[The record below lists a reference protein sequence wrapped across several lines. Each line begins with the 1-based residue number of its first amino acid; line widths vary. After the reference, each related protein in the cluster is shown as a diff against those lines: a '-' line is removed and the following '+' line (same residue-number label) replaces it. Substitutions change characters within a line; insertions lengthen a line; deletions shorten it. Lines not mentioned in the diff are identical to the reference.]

1 MRDTRRFVTVVGVLV
16 ILVATAI
23 AASSQSSSIFGG
35 PFSNLTPD
43 QLALFEAGS
52 EDFQEVEE
60 VEDGLGPVFNEAS
73 CATCHSQPAVGGGS
87 TRLETRFG
95 RLNGGSFDPMVESG
109 GSLLQDQGIGRV
121 GRYKYDA
128 ERVPREATI
137 VAQRRTT
144 PLFGLGLVDAVSDA
158 TFEQLARMQERSTPE
173 TAGRVSMVIDLA
185 NKNKISVGKFGW
197 KAQVPTLFQFAADA
211 YLNEMGITNP
221 LFPNENCPQGDCSA
235 LQGNP
240 VPDLNDD
247 GTGVT
252 NFANFMTLLAPPPRG
267 PITADVTAGEAI
279 FRSIGCANCHVPALK
294 TGNHSVRVLANQTFF
309 PFSDFLLHVMG
320 SLGDGIAQGDA
331 TGKEMRTAPLW
342 GLRAITTFLHDGRA
356 KTAEEAIQ
364 AHDGQGLDARNKFN
378 SLDGRSKSLLGS
390 FLDSL

>member
-1 MRDTRRFVTVVGVLV
+1 
-16 ILVATAI
+16 
-23 AASSQSSSIFGG
+23 
-35 PFSNLTPD
+35 
-43 QLALFEAGS
+43 
-52 EDFQEVEE
+52 
-60 VEDGLGPVFNEAS
+60 
-73 CATCHSQPAVGGGS
+73 
-87 TRLETRFG
+87 
-95 RLNGGSFDPMVESG
+95 MVESG

-173 TAGRVSMVIDLA
+173 TAGRGSMGSDLA
-185 NKNKISVGKFGW
+185 TKNNISAGKFGW

-235 LQGNP
+235 LQGKP

-267 PITADVTAGEAI
+267 P
-279 FRSIGCANCHVPALK
+279 
-294 TGNHSVRVLANQTFF
+294 
-309 PFSDFLLHVMG
+309 
-320 SLGDGIAQGDA
+320 
-331 TGKEMRTAPLW
+331 
-342 GLRAITTFLHDGRA
+342 LRADLTVR
-356 KTAEEAIQ
+356 
-364 AHDGQGLDARNKFN
+364 
-378 SLDGRSKSLLGS
+378 
-390 FLDSL
+390 